1 VRTGTFE
8 YTITGPGTV
17 ASAVELM
24 ADVPRLVTMHPLAVR
39 AEAVPPPAPDVLRS
53 TAVTSRLKL
62 GPVGMHITYRADLVV
77 RGEDEVL
84 TVAHQQPRTTLRSH
98 VRVSE
103 AGGDQVR
110 IRVGVTFE
118 SPALLFSYGFA
129 KARFAHEHMASEIEK
144 YLKNA

>member
-1 VRTGTFE
+1 MRTGTFE

-17 ASAVELM
+17 ASAVDLM

-39 AEAVPPPAPDVLRS
+39 AEAVPPPSPEVLRS
-53 TAVTSRLKL
+53 TAVTSRLKF

-84 TVAHQQPRTTLRSH
+84 TVAHQQPRTTLTSH

-103 AGGDQVR
+103 VGDDRVR
-110 IRVGVTFE
+110 IKVGVTFE
-118 SPALLFSYGFA
+118 CPALLFSYAFG
-129 KARFAHEHMASEIEK
+129 KARFAHEHMASEITK
-144 YLKNA
+144 YLNR